1 MKKYLAFLAVA
12 GVFVACSCGGGS
24 GTTGGVDTTKKET
37 PATGGDITTSEVYKK
52 GIALVGSND
61 CLTCHDMTSKKIGP
75 AYNEVAK
82 KYAGVDTAV
91 NYLANKIIAGGSGV
105 WGATPMTPHASLPVD
120 SAKAIVEFIMLLKD
134 QQ

>member
-1 MKKYLAFLAVA
+1 MAVA

-24 GTTGGVDTTKKET
+24 GEKKDGDTTKAVT
-37 PATGGDITTSEVYKK
+37 PPVTGGDITTSPVYQK

-120 SAKAIVEFIMLLKD
+120 SAKAMVEFILLLKD

>member
-1 MKKYLAFLAVA
+1 
-12 GVFVACSCGGGS
+12 
-24 GTTGGVDTTKKET
+24 
-37 PATGGDITTSEVYKK
+37 
-52 GIALVGSND
+52 
-61 CLTCHDMTSKKIGP
+61 MTSKKIGP
-75 AYNEVAK
+75 VYNEVAK